1 MAITKDEILEG
12 IKALPVVELASLVK
26 DLEEEFGVTAAAPVA
41 VAAAPA
47 AGAADAGAAEQ
58 DEFTVTLESFGESK
72 INVIKAVRAATSLGL
87 KEAKE
92 LVEGAPVAIK
102 EGVGKE
108 EADELQKALEEAG
121 AAVKV
126 S

>member
-41 VAAAPA
+41 VAAAPTGGDVG
-47 AGAADAGAAEQ
+47 GAVEQ
-58 DEFTVTLESFGESK
+58 EEFTVTLESFGESK
-72 INVIKAVRAATSLGL
+72 INVIKAVRSVTSLGL

-108 EADELQKALEEAG
+108 EADELQKSLKEAG
-121 AAVKV
+121 ATVKV

>member
-47 AGAADAGAAEQ
+47 GDPGATAEVQ
-58 DEFTVTLESFGESK
+58 EEFTVTLESFGESK
-72 INVIKAVRAATSLGL
+72 INVIKAVRAATTLGL

-92 LVEGAPVAIK
+92 LVEGAPVAVK
-102 EGVGKE
+102 EGVSKE
-108 EADELQKALEEAG
+108 DADELQKSLEDAG
-121 AAVKV
+121 ATAKI